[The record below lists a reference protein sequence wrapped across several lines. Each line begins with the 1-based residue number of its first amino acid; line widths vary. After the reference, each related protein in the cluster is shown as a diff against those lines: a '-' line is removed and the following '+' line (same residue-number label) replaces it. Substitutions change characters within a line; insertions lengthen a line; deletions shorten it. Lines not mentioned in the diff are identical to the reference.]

1 MFLKLITLKNLTS
14 PCLLLHL
21 GIVGIL
27 DGLHSIIMRGQSKS
41 AGAQT
46 RETETA
52 VLAIKNAAATSK
64 VDIVCSEALSLALCQ
79 LRCICNSPLSP
90 QPFSFLTLLM
100 IPRDESQEA
109 AYVMTQHENLL
120 QAIKSLA
127 TGSVEST
134 RNMAIGAINAFSRS
148 QDAVPILIRA
158 NILMDVF
165 LPIMRPK
172 STENDTSDEA
182 MQRLLMTATRWPLC
196 ARPPPHLLMQVLSK
210 HLAFAFCRHLL
221 HMLVQVLFKNL
232 TIFCRLPQRNI
243 QHDVRSNK

>member
-1 MFLKLITLKNLTS
+1 
-14 PCLLLHL
+14 
-21 GIVGIL
+21 
-27 DGLHSIIMRGQSKS
+27 MRGQLKS

-64 VDIVCSEALSLALCQ
+64 VDIVCAEALSLDCIELC
-79 LRCICNSPLSP
+79 NYPLSP
-90 QPFSFLTLLM
+90 QPFSFLTLLS

-109 AYVMTQHENLL
+109 AYTMTQHENLL

-158 NILMDVF
+158 HILMDVF

-172 STENDTSDEA
+172 NTETDTLDEA

-196 ARPPPHLLMQVLSK
+196 SRSPPHMLM
-210 HLAFAFCRHLL
+210 
-221 HMLVQVLFKNL
+221 QVLFKNL
-232 TIFCRLPQRNI
+232 MI
-243 QHDVRSNK
+243 